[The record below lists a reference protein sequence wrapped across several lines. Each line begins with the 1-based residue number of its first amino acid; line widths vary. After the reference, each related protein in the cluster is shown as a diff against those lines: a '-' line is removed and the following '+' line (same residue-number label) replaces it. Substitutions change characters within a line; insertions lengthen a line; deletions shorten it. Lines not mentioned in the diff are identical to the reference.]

1 MRTCSEATLPFST
14 LIKTRLSRSPNDTRC
29 SMRVERR
36 TTIVLTKTKCDWN
49 SRMSIYLFLL
59 CFLNLQ
65 GGLRTSLSL
74 LRTRSPT
81 LLYLIIVHAQLFNL
95 SSYIR
100 GGSDPSAPLVL
111 QTSQLLTRLL
121 DTYARLLGSQKT
133 VIMMK
138 K

>member
-1 MRTCSEATLPFST
+1 MRTCSEALPFST

-81 LLYLIIVHAQLFNL
+81 LLYLIIVHAQVFNL

-100 GGSDPSAPLVL
+100 GAPTPL
-111 QTSQLLTRLL
+111 TPWSCKGDFEASQLLARLL
-121 DTYARLLGSQKT
+121 DMYARLLGS
-133 VIMMK
+133 
-138 K
+138 